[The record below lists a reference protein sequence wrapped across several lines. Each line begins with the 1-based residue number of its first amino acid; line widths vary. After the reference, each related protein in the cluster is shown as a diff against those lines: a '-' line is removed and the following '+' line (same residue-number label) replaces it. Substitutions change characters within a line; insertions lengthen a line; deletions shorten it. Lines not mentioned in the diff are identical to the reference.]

1 MAKVNEKLEQLIARN
16 CHGEEPN
23 CWEDAQSQYEEILA
37 ICDALDDMSADKQ
50 QCYED
55 ANEKFDAMN

>member
-50 QCYED
+50 QCHED
-55 ANEKFDAMN
+55 A